1 MNESRIVVCGVT
13 CAAVCGA
20 GCFACITDGPV
31 VIVDATTGGVSL
43 PTGLTQRPQD

>member
-20 GCFACITDGPV
+20 GCFACIGDSAI
-31 VIVDATTGGVSL
+31 VIVDAVTGG
-43 PTGLTQRPQD
+43 TALTANAHL